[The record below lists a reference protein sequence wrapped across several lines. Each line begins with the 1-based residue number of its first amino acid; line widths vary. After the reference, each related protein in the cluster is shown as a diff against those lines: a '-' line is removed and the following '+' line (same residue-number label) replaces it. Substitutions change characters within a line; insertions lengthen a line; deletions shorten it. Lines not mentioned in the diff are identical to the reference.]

1 MWAGGAGGREDQEQ
15 QLLPPHHLL
24 LRHPVFWDGLDQPDP
39 PHLQSLLQEADLLLL
54 LLAVVLDVL
63 PQAAGIGVPL
73 QTTDHLALVRLL
85 NTVGQHLT
93 TL

>member
-1 MWAGGAGGREDQEQ
+1 MLHHPPGAVGAGLYLHTLQAP
-15 QLLPPHHLL
+15 LHLHVL
-24 LRHPVFWDGLDQPDP
+24 LDQP
-39 PHLQSLLQEADLLLL
+39 HLLLL